1 MKKMFIGL
9 TVLMTMAAAVATFA
23 TSMNHLSEGKDCL
36 SLPSQVTTQGKGAC
50 RHGGCSCQKY
60 VSAHTGGK
68 CVCGHWDYVH
78 N

>member
-1 MKKMFIGL
+1 MKKMFVGL
-9 TVLMTMAAAVATFA
+9 TVMMTMAVAVTTFA
-23 TSMNHLSEGKDCL
+23 TSMNHLREGQGYFSVATQL
-36 SLPSQVTTQGKGAC
+36 TTQGKGNC
-50 RHGGCSCQKY
+50 RHAGCSCQRY

>member
-1 MKKMFIGL
+1 MKKIFGL
-9 TVLMTMAAAVATFA
+9 TVLMVMIAAVTCFA
-23 TSMNHLSEGKDCL
+23 TAINHLSEGKNCFSL
-36 SLPSQVTTQGKGAC
+36 SSQVTTQGKGAC